1 MTRREVLEKKK
12 GQGMKT
18 PTPREIL
25 EELCHNTMG
34 NPPYRIDQ
42 ALSALRE
49 VVLGQNLKGLLR
61 AVRDEKGNDPFI
73 RYQDAMCSKG
83 YLIDI
88 IEKAVL
94 EDIANLFG
102 GEK

>member
-1 MTRREVLEKKK
+1 
-12 GQGMKT
+12 MK
-18 PTPREIL
+18 TPREIL

-49 VVLGQNLKGLLR
+49 LVLSYQLKYGQLDMKLEREKVVYNR
-61 AVRDEKGNDPFI
+61 A
-73 RYQDAMCSKG
+73 
-83 YLIDI
+83 
-88 IEKAVL
+88 L

-102 GEK
+102 GEE

>member
-1 MTRREVLEKKK
+1 
-12 GQGMKT
+12 MK
-18 PTPREIL
+18 TPREIL

-49 VVLGQNLKGLLR
+49 LVLSYQLKYEQLDMKLEREKVIYNR
-61 AVRDEKGNDPFI
+61 A
-73 RYQDAMCSKG
+73 
-83 YLIDI
+83 
-88 IEKAVL
+88 L

-102 GEK
+102 DD

>member
-1 MTRREVLEKKK
+1 MPHSSVKK
-12 GQGMKT
+12 GQRMKT
-18 PTPREIL
+18 PRSIIQNCLRIIYDPKL
-25 EELCHNTMG
+25 EDTQT
-34 NPPYRIDQ
+34 DQ

-49 VVLGQNLKGLLR
+49 LVLGQNLKGLLR